1 LSVKLIA
8 FDLDGTLVD
17 AYAAITRTFNYVM
30 KSVGYPPQDA
40 LTIRRAVGLGDKQLL
55 AAFVEKKDL
64 DKALVLYRKHHAV
77 DLKRYA
83 KLLPGARR
91 VLSLLKKKGY
101 RLAVASNRPTRFS
114 QIIIRHLDIKKY
126 FNYVLCADK
135 IKRGKPSPIILRRIM
150 RKLGVTAAQ
159 TVYVG
164 DMAIDAQTGRN
175 AGVKTIIVTGGSSRL
190 SEIKKEQPWR
200 IISGIAS
207 FAELFNDAHGLR
219 R

>member
-1 LSVKLIA
+1 MSVKLIA

-17 AYAAITRTFNYVM
+17 AYAAITRSFNYTM
-30 KSVGYPPQDA
+30 KALGYPVQDA
-40 LTIRRAVGLGDKQLL
+40 LTIRRAVGWGDKQLL

-64 DKALVLYRKHHAV
+64 DKALGLYRKRHAV

-91 VLSLLKKKGY
+91 VLSLLKKKDY

-114 QIIIRHLDIKKY
+114 HIILRSLGIKQY
-126 FNYVLCADK
+126 FDYVLCADK
-135 IKRGKPSPIILRRIM
+135 IKRGKPSPIILRKIM
-150 RKLGVTAAQ
+150 YKLGVTAAQ
-159 TVYVG
+159 TIYVG

-175 AGVKTIIVTGGSSRL
+175 AGVKTVIVTGGSSGL
-190 SEIKKEQPWR
+190 SDIKKERPWR

-207 FAELFNDAHGLR
+207 LTGTF
-219 R
+219 